1 MFQQCFAAGRGCY
14 VVRGGG
20 VSGNKAKKRKKN
32 CACALSVRNRSGF
45 PSANMEVFV
54 VAPNLRFS
62 CWTFP
67 VQSSIQDIVDRF
79 GEQQVSIYAGG
90 VHTWQKGCSSGT
102 DELAELAIKQKLAG
116 VTTVQPVVD

>member
-1 MFQQCFAAGRGCY
+1 MFEQCFAAGRGCY

-20 VSGNKAKKRKKN
+20 VSGNKAKKKKN
-32 CACALSVRNRSGF
+32 CACALSIRNRSGF
-45 PSANMEVFV
+45 PRANMEVFV

-90 VHTWQKGCSSGT
+90 AHTWQKGCSSGT